1 MNILITGGNGYIARN
16 LYSFLN
22 QKYNTTRVTRI
33 DFDLTDTWSTFSWFI
48 DKKFDV
54 VIHTAVVGGSRLQ
67 IDKNDTVL
75 QNVKMIHNLQMNKH
89 SFDKLI
95 TFGSGA
101 ELFAPDVPYGI
112 SKKAISEIVNNIDN
126 WFNLRIFGL
135 FNEDELETR
144 FIKGNIL
151 RYLRKEPMIIHT
163 NKIMDF
169 YYMDDL
175 ISLVDN
181 YITKINLPKN
191 INCSYESK
199 FTLKD
204 IANYINNLDDY
215 KVPII
220 VENKKDLEFYCGNS
234 QDIEYNEIGL
244 LSGIQHTY
252 RKLKQGLILN
262 DSSEY
267 F

>member
-1 MNILITGGNGYIARN
+1 MKILITGGNGYIARN
-16 LYSFLN
+16 LHSSLN
-22 QKYNTTRVTRI
+22 SKYNITKVTRV
-33 DFDLTDTWSTFSWFI
+33 DFDLTDTWSTFSWFV

-54 VIHTAVVGGSRLQ
+54 IIHTAVVGGSRLQ
-67 IDKNDTVL
+67 IDQQDTAF
-75 QNVKMIHNLQMNKH
+75 QNLKMIHNLQMNRA

-101 ELFAPDVPYGI
+101 EVFGPNTPYGI
-112 SKKAISEIVNNIDN
+112 GKRAISEIINNIDN

-151 RYLRKEPMIIHT
+151 RYLKREPIIIHS

-175 ISLVDN
+175 VSLVDK
-181 YITKINLPKN
+181 YINESTLPKN

-199 FTLKD
+199 FTLMG
-204 IANYINNLDDY
+204 IANHINNLDDFR
-215 KVPII
+215 VPIV
-220 VENKKDLEFYCGNS
+220 VENKKDLEFYCGNAHGI
-234 QDIEYNEIGL
+234 DYNEIGL
-244 LSGIQHTY
+244 VAGIQHTY
-252 RKLKQGLILN
+252 TKLKQGFI
-262 DSSEY
+262 
-267 F
+267 

>member
-234 QDIEYNEIGL
+234 HDIEYNEIGL